1 MNKRILLIVLLIVL
15 GISIIIAGV
24 LGFFYFKSKNTSVEE
39 KEKLYYEVGDM
50 STNLK
55 GINRKVKLFITIE
68 YTDKKLLKKFEESKK
83 IKDVIL
89 KILRNKT
96 ADDLDGIEGHSNLQ
110 KEITNILVKTFA
122 NEEITNV
129 YFNEFIVQ

>member
-24 LGFFYFKSKNTSVEE
+24 LGFLYFKSKNTSVEE

-55 GINRKVKLFITIE
+55 GISRKVKLFITIE

-96 ADDLDGIEGHSNLQ
+96 ADDLDGIEGHSSLQ

>member
-1 MNKRILLIVLLIVL
+1 MNKRILLIVLLVVL

-24 LGFFYFKSKNTSVEE
+24 LGFLYFKSKGTSVKE

-68 YTDKKLLKKFEESKK
+68 YTDKKLLEKFETSKQ

-96 ADDLDGIEGHSNLQ
+96 ADDLDGIEGHNNLQ
-110 KEITNILVKTFA
+110 KEITNMLVKTFA